1 MNVTFPSIVA
11 LLFFPGGLFLLA
23 SGLVFEY
30 IDRKLIARFQNRI
43 GPRWFQPLADFIKL
57 LAKEEIIPQGTIKA
71 LFIGLPIVAL
81 AAALTAGLSVPLFGF
96 KPVVS
101 FTGDLI
107 VTLYLLSLMTLCIGL
122 AGANTED
129 RFSIVGAT
137 RALTQLF
144 SYEAPFLLAL
154 LGPAIALG
162 TWSIGE
168 INQGAGQNLWFILSQ
183 PIGFLAALIGLMGK
197 LELPPFDA
205 PEAETEIVAG
215 ALTEYSGRGYALFRI
230 GRNVELVIGLTLI
243 AAFYLGGFASPLDF
257 LWKTFVLLFITAGL
271 QALFARLRIDQTVGL
286 WWRIGSILVLVQLL
300 MIIIGG
306 SLAPYVAGLIGG
318 LHADWFYA

>member
-1 MNVTFPSIVA
+1 MNLTIPSIIA
-11 LLFFPGGLFLLA
+11 LLFFPGGLFLLG
-23 SGLVFEY
+23 SGLAFEY
-30 IDRKLIARFQNRI
+30 ADRKLVARFQNRV

-57 LAKEEIIPQGTIKA
+57 LAKEEIIPAGTNTT
-71 LFIGLPIVAL
+71 LFIILPIIAL
-81 AAALTAGLSVPLFGF
+81 TAALTAALSVPLFGF
-96 KPVVS
+96 KPVAS
-101 FTGDLI
+101 YAGDLV
-107 VTLYLLSLMTLCIGL
+107 VTLYLLSMMTLCIGL

-162 TWSIGE
+162 TWNIGE
-168 INQGAGQNLWFILSQ
+168 INQAATQGLWFIVAQ

-215 ALTEYSGRGYALFRI
+215 ALTEYSGRGFALFKI
-230 GRNVELVIGLTLI
+230 GRDVELVVGLTLI
-243 AAFYLGGFASPLDF
+243 ASFYLGGFSNPLDF
-257 LWKTFVLLFITAGL
+257 LWKTILLLLVTAAL
-271 QALFARLRIDQTVGL
+271 QSLFARLRIDQTVGL
-286 WWRIGSILVLVQLL
+286 WWRVGTILVLAQFILIILGRILSPFIAPLL
-300 MIIIGG
+300 GG
-306 SLAPYVAGLIGG
+306 
-318 LHADWFYA
+318 